1 MLFTNDILRKR
12 NKLVNRVIK
21 LKMQGNKIIFI
32 GAAAKSNTFINYHMF
47 DYKLVDYIT
56 DTSKSKI
63 GKLTPMSRIEIKHD
77 NSLKYEKKA
86 YVMILI
92 WNMQKIIKQKLK
104 RIKKNLNF
112 L

>member
-1 MLFTNDILRKR
+1 ML
-12 NKLVNRVIK
+12 
-21 LKMQGNKIIFI
+21 
-32 GAAAKSNTFINYHMF
+32 
-47 DYKLVDYIT
+47 DYKLVNYIT

-77 NSLKYEKKA
+77 NCLKYEKKA

-92 WNMQKIIKQKLK
+92 WNMQKIIKQKLNK
-104 RIKKNLNF
+104 LNRNLNF

>member
-1 MLFTNDILRKR
+1 
-12 NKLVNRVIK
+12 
-21 LKMQGNKIIFI
+21 
-32 GAAAKSNTFINYHMF
+32 
-47 DYKLVDYIT
+47 
-56 DTSKSKI
+56 
-63 GKLTPMSRIEIKHD
+63 MSRIEIKHD

-104 RIKKNLNF
+104 RINRNLNF